1 MSSPC
6 SACLPQASGPA
17 ASAAHPDRWAG
28 VSSLSLGVFALVT
41 AEFLPASLLTMMATD
56 LGVTDGA
63 AGQAVTATAL
73 VAAVAAPV
81 IPLATQRLDRKRVL
95 LALTSLLLASNVR
108 WSSVAGGAL
117 IAVLALALLA
127 IASGAVGGGLLVDRV
142 GPLGATAFMPA
153 AMVLGTV
160 LTWRSGPRRASAIL
174 EGGKSHA

>member
-41 AEFLPASLLTMMATD
+41 AEFLPASLLTAMATD

-81 IPLATQRLDRKRVL
+81 IPLATQRMDRKRVL

-142 GPLGATAFMPA
+142 
-153 AMVLGTV
+153 
-160 LTWRSGPRRASAIL
+160 
-174 EGGKSHA
+174 